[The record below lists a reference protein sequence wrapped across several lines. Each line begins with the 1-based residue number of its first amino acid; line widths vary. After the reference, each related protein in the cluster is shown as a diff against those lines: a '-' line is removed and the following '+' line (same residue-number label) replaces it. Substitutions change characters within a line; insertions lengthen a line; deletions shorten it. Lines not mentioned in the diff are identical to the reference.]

1 MSGPGPCSGTRRD
14 VLATA
19 LGLALAAVRPAAAEE
34 LLVTVRNRSEPTACA
49 EKDNVTLEL
58 VSPEVRRFAVEAIHP
73 AYIGTLDVDRWLP
86 DLANCE
92 TVVSTAPEYSFHPA
106 RKTIYE
112 TVEWQLVGYT
122 FARFWRPS
130 LVPFRVGDT
139 VHEGFHVLQLWT
151 RFQERAEEVLVVYP
165 GDGYWRARPLPP
177 AHLRWS
183 AYGSSFLV
191 GPIETVGRP
200 IVDIAAMA
208 FEPESRTLTM
218 DFVRGS
224 RGTLRLA
231 HLDQDRIALE
241 VGLSEAVADGRPFA
255 ALRSMYVTERNS
267 DVARLAWRGVT
278 GGYEEAALPEL
289 REARAAELWAGRLVP
304 SRHNSSAPDHLFKDF
319 RP

>member
-1 MSGPGPCSGTRRD
+1 MRSGRLLAIGAVGT
-14 VLATA
+14 V
-19 LGLALAAVRPAAAEE
+19 GLAFGLASEVSAEG
-34 LLVTVRNRSEPTACA
+34 LLVTLRNRSEPTVCA

-58 VSPEVRRFAVEAIHP
+58 VSPEVRRFSVEAVHP
-73 AYIGTLDVDRWLP
+73 AYIGMLDVDRWLP
-86 DLANCE
+86 DLANCQ

-106 RKTIYE
+106 RTTIYE

-122 FARFWRPS
+122 FAKFWRPS

-177 AHLRWS
+177 AHLRWT

-191 GPIETVGRP
+191 GPVETAGRP

-208 FEPESRTLTM
+208 FDPAMKSFDM
-218 DFVRGS
+218 DFVRGG

-231 HLDQDRIALE
+231 HLDQDRIGLE
-241 VGLSEAVADGRPFA
+241 VTLSQGVGEGRPFA
-255 ALRSMYVTERNS
+255 ALRSMYVTETNN
-267 DVARLAWRGVT
+267 DVARLAWRGT
-278 GGYEEAALPEL
+278 GEAFEERPVMQAQ
-289 REARAAELWAGRLVP
+289 EARAAEIWAGRHIP
-304 SRHNSSAPDHLFKDF
+304 SRHNTSAPDHVLRGFSS

>member
-1 MSGPGPCSGTRRD
+1 MRYARRR
-14 VLATA
+14 VLGAVGA
-19 LGLALAAVRPAAAEE
+19 VGLVLGRAPKLAAEG
-34 LLVTVRNRSEPTACA
+34 LLVTLRNRSEPTACA

-58 VSPEVRRFAVEAIHP
+58 LSPEVRRFTVEAVHP
-73 AYIGTLDVDRWLP
+73 AYIGMLDVDRWLP
-86 DLANCE
+86 DLTNCQA
-92 TVVSTAPEYSFHPA
+92 VVSTAPEYAFHPT

-122 FARFWRPS
+122 FAKFWRPS

-177 AHLRWS
+177 PHLRWT

-191 GPIETVGRP
+191 GPVETAGRP

-208 FEPESRTLTM
+208 FDPATRSFDME
-218 DFVRGS
+218 FVRGG

-231 HLDQDRIALE
+231 HLDQDRIELE
-241 VGLSEAVADGRPFA
+241 VALSQPVDGDRPFA
-255 ALRSMYVTERNS
+255 ALRSMYVTETNN
-267 DVARLAWRGVT
+267 DVARLAWRGS
-278 GGYEEAALPEL
+278 GERYEEVPVMRAG
-289 REARAAELWAGRLVP
+289 EARVSELWAGRHIP
-304 SRHNSSAPDHLFKDF
+304 SRHNTSAPDHIIRRFSAS
-319 RP
+319 P

>member
-1 MSGPGPCSGTRRD
+1 MRYARRR
-14 VLATA
+14 VLGAVGA
-19 LGLALAAVRPAAAEE
+19 VGLVLGRAPKLAAEG
-34 LLVTVRNRSEPTACA
+34 LLVTLRNRSEPTACA

-58 VSPEVRRFAVEAIHP
+58 LSPEVRRFTVEAVHP
-73 AYIGTLDVDRWLP
+73 AYIGMLDVDRWLP
-86 DLANCE
+86 DLTNCQA
-92 TVVSTAPEYSFHPA
+92 VVSTAPEYAFHPA

-122 FARFWRPS
+122 FAKFWRPS

-177 AHLRWS
+177 PHLRWT

-191 GPIETVGRP
+191 GPVETAGRP

-208 FEPESRTLTM
+208 FDPATRSFDME
-218 DFVRGS
+218 FVRGG

-231 HLDQDRIALE
+231 HLDQDRIELE
-241 VGLSEAVADGRPFA
+241 VALSQPVDGDRPFA
-255 ALRSMYVTERNS
+255 ALRSMYVTETNN
-267 DVARLAWRGVT
+267 DVARLAWRGS
-278 GGYEEAALPEL
+278 GERYEEVPVMRAG
-289 REARAAELWAGRLVP
+289 EARVSELWAGRHIP
-304 SRHNSSAPDHLFKDF
+304 SRHNTSAPDHIIRRFSAS
-319 RP
+319 P